1 MEIQDTIDA
10 YVKGQLSA
18 VEKADFETAVQND
31 PALADAV
38 EQARFDLNIAN
49 LLIENEVRDWMQ
61 EWENTPPPSE
71 PPSGRTSPI
80 RIFTFSLLILIIGVG
95 IWFLM
100 RAPTPVV
107 PAAQPTPEKSAP
119 TPRQDVAEE
128 QQPSRPTETAPD
140 KKTPSSTDPRYLAL
154 AEGNF
159 KGSDKSSFM
168 RKAEPGQTQAPDVLQ
183 EAAEAIGKKKY
194 PRAIGLLRTLP
205 ATHSEYV
212 SAQILLGESYFLQQ
226 RFPQAEQAYS
236 KALQSGKVSPDAVE
250 WDLLMTYLAQYGTKK
265 SDFDRLLKKI
275 LADTDHPDYDQAV
288 KLEKAL
294 K

>member
-107 PAAQPTPEKSAP
+107 PPAPCARRRSSSAASPQSVCK
-119 TPRQDVAEE
+119 
-128 QQPSRPTETAPD
+128 
-140 KKTPSSTDPRYLAL
+140 
-154 AEGNF
+154 
-159 KGSDKSSFM
+159 
-168 RKAEPGQTQAPDVLQ
+168 QAPVQL
-183 EAAEAIGKKKY
+183 
-194 PRAIGLLRTLP
+194 
-205 ATHSEYV
+205 
-212 SAQILLGESYFLQQ
+212 
-226 RFPQAEQAYS
+226 AY
-236 KALQSGKVSPDAVE
+236 
-250 WDLLMTYLAQYGTKK
+250 Y
-265 SDFDRLLKKI
+265 
-275 LADTDHPDYDQAV
+275 
-288 KLEKAL
+288 
-294 K
+294 